1 MQYKT
6 CSARILDAKRKFT
19 EAAVRY
25 YELSQLI
32 SRHMGDSIAADEL
45 DTALSAAVTC
55 VILAPPGPQRS
66 RVLAQLYKDE
76 RCMRLPL
83 YLFLEKVYLERILG
97 TAEVRWISG
106 VCFLVCVYDG
116 GVCAMVCVCAC
127 LVNIQH
133 DVGCSY

>member
-1 MQYKT
+1 MVHLPPTQNPTLEMQYKT

-32 SRHMGDSIAADEL
+32 MRHMGDAVAADEL
-45 DTALSAAVTC
+45 DMALSAAVTC

-76 RCMRLPL
+76 RCARLPL
-83 YLFLEKVYLERILG
+83 YQFLEKVYLERILA
-97 TAEVRWISG
+97 TEEV
-106 VCFLVCVYDG
+106 G
-116 GVCAMVCVCAC
+116 GM
-127 LVNIQH
+127 L
-133 DVGCSY
+133 